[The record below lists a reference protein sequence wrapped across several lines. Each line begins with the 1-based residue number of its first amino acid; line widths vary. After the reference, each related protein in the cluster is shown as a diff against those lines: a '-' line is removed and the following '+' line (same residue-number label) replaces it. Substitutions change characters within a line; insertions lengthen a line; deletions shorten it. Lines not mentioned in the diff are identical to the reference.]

1 MEATQIIKWEDEEE
15 EETEGPSE
23 PLGCN
28 LEPVGRLH
36 FFSSPH
42 APEKDFSLYLGK
54 NVVGRMPDCSVV
66 LPFASI
72 SKQHAVIEI
81 LAWDKAPILRDCGS
95 LNGTQIL
102 RPPKVLKQGMSHR
115 LRDLELIL
123 FGDLPCQYYRLN
135 APKPFVSRGPLTV
148 EETPRVKGET
158 QKGILLV
165 EDSEEEVEPTIEEPK
180 HTSSSLTS
188 IVPESDEEGGI
199 PTSPIVFKLDSD
211 TDEEEIQSPVLAANF
226 FNSRR
231 GATTETEQPKAD
243 GAAAEFQI
251 AKNLCAVKEK
261 GHDSKV
267 NRDAKKEAIAEGMNL
282 ENIKVVSEDSDTDVD
297 DESIST
303 SQLAGIHIEIT
314 QPFDFS
320 DNDTDVEEEIPATP
334 AIVPVKK
341 RPVIRGIGTK
351 GPGLPDVTH
360 QQENLTDVE
369 ESKAPLLALLE
380 RNQGFMAIDSKKD
393 EKEEISTALTLAPL
407 KESLAITCNIE
418 GNRAQPVGLLKQ
430 NQTSTMRNSDT
441 DMKEQ
446 GFPVEKQGRTVSED
460 HPDKA
465 YLEKSQPPL
474 GNSDKGIGNNLPVV
488 FLERSQASATGV
500 INKQVEEKQ
509 PIPVISTN
517 QRDVEEGDP
526 RKLFVAAQPPPAKAC
541 ETDVEEGTSLPSSA
555 VADASKSQV
564 GTEGSMATLEQKR
577 TLEAGVLGGLPIIQ
591 VEQDHR
597 PFSKENPTDLVV
609 NIGIPWEESTQSFLV
624 KEEKHDVSRTK
635 DSGDNHDA
643 LPNSEDLDL
652 QATQCFVKKETES
665 PEVVH
670 RVEDESTQAFLLHL
684 PKEPGPSLQVQDSLD
699 NSWDVLATQP
709 FCPRELKALKSEPT
723 TDFPE
728 NKTESCPFSPGVALQ
743 DQHPESPVPTEPQ
756 GIKEKETQM
765 IQTMKKDL
773 SIPRNGVLNCWIP
786 ISEISGGDQEAPDVS
801 LPSAVPEP
809 SASHQNPLIFQNPK
823 LTGSQALLSPSSECP
838 KTRQKRNQKTS
849 ETPLSAKLKPLPTK
863 PKVKTRESSRKAPSL
878 VSSLDLESHLITS
891 TDQPISSEPT
901 SCVTRGRSCRS
912 SVETPELSIPMATEL
927 QPSASTDQA
936 VIPRLTSQAS
946 RRRTRRSSLKTPEP
960 GESIAPELQLSF
972 VDDQPVASKSTSH
985 MIRTR
990 RSSVK
995 TPEPVVPTAPEL
1007 QPSTCEE
1014 QLVSPKSTSR
1024 VTRRKANRSS
1034 VKIPEPAVPSA
1045 PEHQLST
1052 TPVSPEPTFHATRS
1066 RTRSS
1071 SAKTPEPAL
1080 PASRLQPTVPTDEP
1094 IPLGIIQGRTHRS
1107 IQNPKQADPQIPELQ
1122 PSTSTDQPEPSSRT
1136 TRGKARRSSVQTS
1149 QSSEPTLFELSP
1161 TNQSHIP
1168 ETKAQHGQ
1176 SKMPRLSLVSAVP
1189 MPATP
1194 KSQLPILT
1202 EQLTLQPIP
1211 QAYCSK
1217 KPKASKKHG
1226 SLMVTD
1232 VREVCSATPEPN
1244 SQSSRSQR
1252 LAMRAAK
1259 TLQTTPESVIAQ
1271 CPHSLA
1277 HSSKIQKEEATCRS
1291 GHTPQ
1296 SQPKISQSLK
1306 RSFVTVDSP
1315 PLQKRLKRGKISQK
1329 TTFLKEKEEETT
1341 VNPEN
1346 KKDVVMPEA
1355 GKKRAQ
1361 AKEEPEGIAK
1371 RSLRHNK
1378 PNQDSTAPK
1387 VLFTGVVDE
1396 RGKQILLDLGGSLA
1410 NSVAE
1415 ASYLVTDRI
1424 RRTVKFLCALGRG
1437 IPILSLD
1444 WLYKSYKARRFLP
1457 PDDYIVIDPE
1467 HEKNFAFSLKESLN
1481 RAQERKLLEGYEI
1494 HVTPGVQPPPAQMGE
1509 IISCCGGTLLTSM
1522 PRVYKPQRVVITCSQ
1537 DFHRCSIPFRVGLP
1551 VLSPEFLLTGVLKQE
1566 AKPEAFIFSTLER
1579 SST

>member
-1 MEATQIIKWEDEEE
+1 MEATQVIKWEDEEE

-23 PLGCN
+23 PLRCN
-28 LEPVGRLH
+28 LEPVGRLR

-81 LAWDKAPILRDCGS
+81 LAWDKPPILRDCGS

-102 RPPKVLKQGMSHR
+102 RPPKVLKPGMSHR
-115 LRDLELIL
+115 LRDQELIL

-135 APKPFVSRGPLTV
+135 APKPFVSRGPLIV

-158 QKGILLV
+158 QKGILLA
-165 EDSEEEVEPTIEEPK
+165 EDSEEEVEPSIEEPK
-180 HTSSSLTS
+180 HTSSSLTL

-199 PTSPIVFKLDSD
+199 PASPIVFKLDSD
-211 TDEEEIQSPVLAANF
+211 TDEEEIQPPVLGANF
-226 FNSRR
+226 FNSR
-231 GATTETEQPKAD
+231 GDATTETEQPKVD
-243 GAAAEFQI
+243 GAAAEFQM
-251 AKNLCAVKEK
+251 AKDLCAVKEK
-261 GHDSKV
+261 GNDSKT
-267 NRDAKKEAIAEGMNL
+267 NRDAEKEAIAEGMNL

-303 SQLAGIHIEIT
+303 SRLAGIRIEIT

-320 DNDTDVEEEIPATP
+320 DSDTDVEEEIPATP

-341 RPVIRGIGTK
+341 RPVIHGIGTK
-351 GPGLPDVTH
+351 GIGLPDVTH
-360 QQENLTDVE
+360 QQENLIDVE

-380 RNQGFMAIDSKKD
+380 RSQGFMAIDSKKD
-393 EKEEISTALTLAPL
+393 EKEEISAALTLAPL
-407 KESLAITCNIE
+407 KESLTITCNRSLDME

-441 DMKEQ
+441 DMKKQE
-446 GFPVEKQGRTVSED
+446 FPVEKQGRTVSED

-488 FLERSQASATGV
+488 YLERSQASATGV

-509 PIPVISTN
+509 PIPVILTN

-526 RKLFVAAQPPPAKAC
+526 RKLFVADQPPPTKAC
-541 ETDVEEGTSLPSSA
+541 ETDSEEGTSLISSA
-555 VADASKSQV
+555 VADASKSQL
-564 GTEGSMATLEQKR
+564 GTEGSMATLEQKG
-577 TLEAGVLGGLPIIQ
+577 TLEAGVLGELPIIQ
-591 VEQDHR
+591 VEQDHH

-624 KEEKHDVSRTK
+624 KEKKHDVSRTK
-635 DSGDNHDA
+635 DSGDSHDA
-643 LPNSEDLDL
+643 LPNSEDLDM
-652 QATQCFVKKETES
+652 QATQCFVKREIES
-665 PEVVH
+665 PE
-670 RVEDESTQAFLLHL
+670 
-684 PKEPGPSLQVQDSLD
+684 DSLD
-699 NSWDVLATQP
+699 KESWDVLATQP
-709 FCPRELKALKSEPT
+709 FCPRELKAPKSEPT

-743 DQHPESPVPTEPQ
+743 DQHPESPVPTDSP
-756 GIKEKETQM
+756 GIKEKETQT
-765 IQTMKKDL
+765 IQTIKKDL

-786 ISEISGGDQEAPDVS
+786 TSEKTSGGDQEAPDVS
-801 LPSAVPEP
+801 LPSAVPE
-809 SASHQNPLIFQNPK
+809 SSDSHQNPLIFQNPK
-823 LTGSQALLSPSSECP
+823 LTGSQALLSLSPSSECP
-838 KTRQKRNQKTS
+838 KTRQKRNKKTS
-849 ETPLSAKLKPLPTK
+849 ETPLSTKLKPLPTK
-863 PKVKTRESSRKAPSL
+863 PKVKTRGSSRKAPSL
-878 VSSLDLESHLITS
+878 VSSIDLESHIITS
-891 TDQPISSEPT
+891 TDKPISSEPT
-901 SCVTRGRSCRS
+901 SCVTRGRSRRS
-912 SVETPELSIPMATEL
+912 SVETPELSIPTAPEL

-972 VDDQPVASKSTSH
+972 VDDQPVASESTSH
-985 MIRTR
+985 TTWIRTR

-995 TPEPVVPTAPEL
+995 TPEPVVTTAPEL

-1014 QLVSPKSTSR
+1014 QPVSPKSTSR

-1066 RTRSS
+1066 RTQSS

-1080 PASRLQPTVPTDEP
+1080 PASRLQPTVPTDGP
-1094 IPLGIIQGRTHRS
+1094 IPLGITQDKIHRS
-1107 IQNPKQADPQIPELQ
+1107 IQNPKQANPQTPELQ
-1122 PSTSTDQPEPSSRT
+1122 PSTSTDQPEPTSRT

-1149 QSSEPTLFELSP
+1149 QSSEPTLLELSP
-1161 TNQSHIP
+1161 TDQSLIP

-1176 SKMPRLSLVSAVP
+1176 SKMPRLSSVSAVP

-1202 EQLTLQPIP
+1202 EQQLTLQPIP
-1211 QAYCSK
+1211 QANCSK
-1217 KPKASKKHG
+1217 ETRASKKHG

-1232 VREVCSATPEPN
+1232 VREVCSATSKPN
-1244 SQSSRSQR
+1244 SRSSRSQR

-1259 TLQTTPESVIAQ
+1259 TLQTTPEPVIAQ
-1271 CPHSLA
+1271 CPQSLA

-1291 GHTPQ
+1291 GHTPE
-1296 SQPKISQSLK
+1296 SQPKISQSQK
-1306 RSFVTVDSP
+1306 RSFVTEDSP

-1355 GKKRAQ
+1355 GKKKRAQ

-1378 PNQDSTAPK
+1378 PNQDSIAPK

-1396 RGKQILLDLGGSLA
+1396 RGKQMLLDLGGSLA

-1444 WLYKSYKARRFLP
+1444 WLYQSHKARRFLP

-1467 HEKNFAFSLKESLN
+1467 HEKNFGFSLKESLS
-1481 RAQERKLLEGYEI
+1481 RAQERKLLKGYEI

-1537 DFHRCSIPFRVGLP
+1537 DFHRCSIPFQIGLP